1 MGVMKRLAGMARRP
15 RNRRIVVDDEARRFT
30 GTKRGVGRL
39 ASTGMEVGLTIK
51 GAKATAAKFD
61 QLDAITR
68 RKVLRKATTAA
79 SGVIRKA
86 VKQKAPRK
94 TGLLRKS
101 LGSKVVKYQKG
112 NVYTA
117 IIGQAKGIEKQKGF
131 SKAVARAVGHKKRG
145 GLSGEGVVLPLWLVN
160 NPVEAHGMPGKRKE
174 KRDPSKPYVWTVG
187 RKRIYREYIR
197 NHPGHSGSKFIQ
209 RGAQASQQPA
219 GTAFR
224 RKFKAELALEMRKLR
239 SA

>member
-15 RNRRIVVDDEARRFT
+15 RNRRIVVGADARRFK
-30 GTKRGVGRL
+30 GTKRGGGRL
-39 ASTGMEVGLTIK
+39 ASTGMEIGITIK
-51 GAKATAAKFD
+51 GARAAAAKFD

-79 SGVIRKA
+79 SGLIRKA

-101 LGSKVVKYQKG
+101 LGSKVKKYERG

-117 IIGQAKGIEKQKGF
+117 IIGQAKGIEEQKGF

-145 GLSGEGVVLPLWLVN
+145 GLSGEGAVVPLWLVN
-160 NPVEAHGMPGKRKE
+160 NAVESHGMPGKRKE

-187 RKRIYREYIR
+187 SRRIYREYIR
-197 NHPGHSGSKFIQ
+197 NHPGHSGSKFIE
-209 RGAQASQQPA
+209 RGARSSQLPASK
-219 GTAFR
+219 AFR
-224 RKFKAELALEMRKLR
+224 RKFKSELAREMRKLR

>member
-30 GTKRGVGRL
+30 GTKRGGGRL

-160 NPVEAHGMPGKRKE
+160 NPVEAHAWQAEE
-174 KRDPSKPYVWTVG
+174 KARPLEAVRLDGWPQTHLSRVHPQPSGPL
-187 RKRIYREYIR
+187 RIEVYSAR
-197 NHPGHSGSKFIQ
+197 STS
-209 RGAQASQQPA
+209 QPA
-219 GTAFR
+219 ACRHCIPSQVQG
-224 RKFKAELALEMRKLR
+224 
-239 SA
+239 